1 MAPDITALYCC
12 LDDFCKPFDE
22 WEEHRLVPSEQTRQR
37 DLTRGW
43 KLCKRLFVVSLS
55 YPLLE

>member
-1 MAPDITALYCC
+1 MAIDITALYCC

-37 DLTRGW
+37 DLTRGGGN
-43 KLCKRLFVVSLS
+43 CVSVCL
-55 YPLLE
+55 